1 MGVEGSNESLRIF
14 GVKLI
19 GATPENLHKLLLTI
33 AIIAAAVVIASVLR
47 AILRSFVGTH
57 WGTRFHFWSRQ
68 VVSLTIAAVLVLSVT
83 SIWFDDPARL
93 ATAIGLIGAG
103 LAFALQRVITA
114 VAGYFIIL
122 RGKTFNVG
130 DRIVMGGVR
139 GDVIALSFMQTKI
152 MEMGQPPSV
161 QKDDPAM
168 WVRSRQ
174 FTGRIVTVTND
185 KIFSEPVYNYTDQFP
200 YVWEETSLSIH
211 FTDDRQMAEQ
221 IMREAAKRHAA
232 TAAGLGDTEVH
243 RLEGRYG
250 VGIDDIDPRV
260 YWRLADG
267 WLELTVRFLTR
278 DHGMREVKDAITRD
292 VLGEFENAGIKIAS
306 TSFEITAVP
315 QLTLV
320 SKGEAPPGGMPG

>member
-1 MGVEGSNESLRIF
+1 M
-14 GVKLI
+14 
-19 GATPENLHKLLLTI
+19 
-33 AIIAAAVVIASVLR
+33 
-47 AILRSFVGTH
+47 
-57 WGTRFHFWSRQ
+57 
-68 VVSLTIAAVLVLSVT
+68 
-83 SIWFDDPARL
+83 
-93 ATAIGLIGAG
+93 
-103 LAFALQRVITA
+103 
-114 VAGYFIIL
+114 
-122 RGKTFNVG
+122 
-130 DRIVMGGVR
+130 
-139 GDVIALSFMQTKI
+139 
-152 MEMGQPPSV
+152 
-161 QKDDPAM
+161 
-168 WVRSRQ
+168 VRSRQ

-200 YVWEETSLSIH
+200 YVWEEISLSIH

-221 IMREAAKRHAA
+221 ILREAAKRHAA